1 MRRLVLSNEVDQ
13 IRKAEIALTLAH
25 SLNKNVHTH
34 ELIRDALYP
43 PSAIVEPGQ
52 LAKSI
57 ARLVAVRRGV
67 TRIITTNFDRLLED
81 ALEEALGV
89 EVKSF
94 GLGDVDDWKARCDDQ
109 IVSVLHVHGMVTQA
123 IGSPEDTVR
132 QPLILTQS
140 QFLTY
145 GSQVRNIIAE
155 ALDGAVAVFVGVS
168 LTDPNVIAPLYH
180 SAGSDPTYTT
190 PDPARER
197 KNLHRYS
204 LSVML
209 PVEGANDDMQTA
221 EYFTASAQFIDR
233 KLNVKPVILKSFS
246 QVNQVVADLALAVK
260 YPEQYKSR
268 PPGRAPSL
276 RYGVRYK
283 AAIKACYGWLD
294 CDRSPYVPVDDVSA
308 AITSRLSAALAP
320 IQRFLRRLAK
330 SYGVVYEAGD
340 QENFQLCLWLRR
352 LDLASQAP
360 TYALELLGSSTFQN
374 REPWA
379 MKRDVPI
386 SSDSPYAAAQAV
398 FNGLPIT
405 TNLDQHKNSGLWH
418 GVLAVPI
425 TVGGFTSREMVAGRP
440 LDQLTVGALTLDSTY
455 YVDGSEAAAGSDV
468 ARRLGVLSRLG
479 EQHTNELLSLLYS
492 AASAVLL
499 GS

>member
-1 MRRLVLSNEVDQ
+1 M
-13 IRKAEIALTLAH
+13 
-25 SLNKNVHTH
+25 
-34 ELIRDALYP
+34 
-43 PSAIVEPGQ
+43 
-52 LAKSI
+52 
-57 ARLVAVRRGV
+57 
-67 TRIITTNFDRLLED
+67 
-81 ALEEALGV
+81 
-89 EVKSF
+89 
-94 GLGDVDDWKARCDDQ
+94 
-109 IVSVLHVHGMVTQA
+109 
-123 IGSPEDTVR
+123 
-132 QPLILTQS
+132 
-140 QFLTY
+140 
-145 GSQVRNIIAE
+145 
-155 ALDGAVAVFVGVS
+155 
-168 LTDPNVIAPLYH
+168 
-180 SAGSDPTYTT
+180 
-190 PDPARER
+190 
-197 KNLHRYS
+197 
-204 LSVML
+204 
-209 PVEGANDDMQTA
+209 
-221 EYFTASAQFIDR
+221 
-233 KLNVKPVILKSFS
+233 
-246 QVNQVVADLALAVK
+246 
-260 YPEQYKSR
+260 
-268 PPGRAPSL
+268 
-276 RYGVRYK
+276 
-283 AAIKACYGWLD
+283 
-294 CDRSPYVPVDDVSA
+294 SA